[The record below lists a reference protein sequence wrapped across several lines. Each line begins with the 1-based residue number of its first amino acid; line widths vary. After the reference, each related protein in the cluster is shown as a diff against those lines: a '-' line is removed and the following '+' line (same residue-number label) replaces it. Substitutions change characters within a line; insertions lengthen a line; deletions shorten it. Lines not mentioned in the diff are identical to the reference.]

1 MIPASDRAP
10 GTPSAS
16 LGLGLLICRMNTE
29 VLAPW
34 GHSAVP
40 TDDVFLV
47 GTKEGGRA
55 LPGGERPRAGHGA
68 NPSLMPRRAP
78 PHNQEGCGPKVESA
92 DAEKAESES
101 LPRAQSWRE
110 DGHVS
115 LLPNPERARPWL
127 NSSLRSGKSDRERRT
142 SYDIAYMW
150 NLKKKM
156 LHMNLFAK

>member
-34 GHSAVP
+34 GHSAMP
-40 TDDVFLV
+40 TDVVFLV

-68 NPSLMPRRAP
+68 NPSLMPRRVP
-78 PHNQEGCGPKVESA
+78 PTTKKDVARRSRVPMLRKPSQSHCPELRVGEKTVTCPCCLTQSGP
-92 DAEKAESES
+92 D
-101 LPRAQSWRE
+101 P
-110 DGHVS
+110 G
-115 LLPNPERARPWL
+115 
-127 NSSLRSGKSDRERRT
+127 
-142 SYDIAYMW
+142 
-150 NLKKKM
+150 
-156 LHMNLFAK
+156 